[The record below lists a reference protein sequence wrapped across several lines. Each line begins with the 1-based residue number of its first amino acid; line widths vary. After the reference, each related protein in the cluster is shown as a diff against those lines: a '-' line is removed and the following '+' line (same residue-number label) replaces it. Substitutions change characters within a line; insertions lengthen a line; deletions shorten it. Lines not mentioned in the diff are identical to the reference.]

1 MRSASSPKSRP
12 LIQREESSRQRRYLK
27 NLERKRGSGFLEISS
42 SSHRVGGDV
51 LTDVSFLYFSRRAES
66 PWSDDARVFGPR
78 IRFMWAAGKENKGTR
93 DDGDDI
99 RGSNGGMTGQEEEEK
114 EGGRARNE
122 REVGSIERAGKQ
134 NTKRIYLWRLSKQ
147 ETPGPPTREAAFRA
161 DLVSSFFLLSSF
173 FSFFFET
180 GNEST
185 KANSN
190 GV

>member
-1 MRSASSPKSRP
+1 
-12 LIQREESSRQRRYLK
+12 
-27 NLERKRGSGFLEISS
+27 
-42 SSHRVGGDV
+42 
-51 LTDVSFLYFSRRAES
+51 
-66 PWSDDARVFGPR
+66 
-78 IRFMWAAGKENKGTR
+78 MWAAGKENKGTR

-173 FSFFFET
+173 FSFFFSKLET
-180 GNEST
+180 NRRRLTRTVFDSNVFLTVCQEVGGEEEFVEIFFFLSFLSFPFLSGKERFGQAPGNWIQAGISRRGDIVYLSRSRDGDHEY
-185 KANSN
+185 
-190 GV
+190 GVERKVS